1 MKTAVEL
8 YIEKVKQWKDEMT
21 LLRSILLETALT
33 ETIKWGKPCY
43 TYNDKNLVIIQDFKH
58 HCDLGFFT
66 GAVLKDPEKLLE
78 KAGEHTQSARQFR
91 FANLADI
98 KKKKTIIK
106 SYVKEAIENEK
117 QGVKLVVEEKTGMEE
132 IVELES
138 IFKKNKAF
146 TKAFKA
152 LTPGRQRA
160 YHMFF
165 AGAKQSE
172 TRISRIE
179 KYIPRILDG
188 YGINDC
194 TCGMSKRM
202 PNCDGS
208 HKFLKNN

>member
-8 YIEKVKQWKDEMT
+8 YIEKAKQWKDEMT

-43 TYNDKNLVIIQDFKH
+43 TYNDKKLVIIQDFKH

-66 GAVLKDPEKLLE
+66 GALLKDPEKLLE
-78 KAGEHTQSARQFR
+78 KAGEHTQSARQLR
-91 FANLADI
+91 FENLADI
-98 KKKKTIIK
+98 KKKKSIIK

-117 QGVKLVVEEKTGMEE
+117 QGVKLVVEEKAEIE
-132 IVELES
+132 SIVELEN

-146 TKAFKA
+146 TKAFKS

-208 HKFLKNN
+208 HKFLNNK

>member
-8 YIEKVKQWKDEMT
+8 YIEKAKQWKDEMT

-43 TYNDKNLVIIQDFKH
+43 TYNDKNIVIIQDFKH

-66 GAVLKDPEKLLE
+66 GSLLKDTEKLLE
-78 KAGEHTQSARQFR
+78 KAGEHTQSARQLR
-91 FANLADI
+91 FTNLADI
-98 KKKKTIIK
+98 KKKKSIIK

-117 QGVKLVVEEKTGMEE
+117 QGIKLVIGEKAGMDDV
-132 IVELES
+132 VELEN
-138 IFKKNKAF
+138 IFKKNKSFA
-146 TKAFKA
+146 KAFKA

-172 TRISRIE
+172 TRVSRIE

-208 HKFLKNN
+208 HKFLKK

>member
-8 YIEKVKQWKDEMT
+8 YIEKAKQWKDEMT

-66 GAVLKDPEKLLE
+66 GALLKDPEKLLE
-78 KAGEHTQSARQFR
+78 KAGEHTQSARQLR
-91 FANLADI
+91 FENVADI
-98 KKKKTIIK
+98 KRKKTIIK
-106 SYVKEAIENEK
+106 SFVKEAIENEK
-117 QGVKLVVEEKTGMEE
+117 QGIKPVVEEKVELE
-132 IVELES
+132 KIVELEN

-146 TKAFKA
+146 TKAFRA

-179 KYIPRILDG
+179 KYIPRIIDG